1 MRRMW
6 TLPDGRQVDLTYF
19 VNWRPWLWAP
29 SVAHA
34 MEFLGDLR
42 GKRLLEV
49 GGKDARMS
57 SLLAMAGAEV
67 TMLDIHLPACA
78 HEEVAKWNV
87 AGRVR
92 LIETDGGF
100 GCIAGETFDAVFTK
114 SFLWCLEDL
123 SGMLDQIDEHLAAGA
138 KVAFVENY
146 RGGTFLFWL
155 RHVFVHGGMCPYT
168 EATFRNI
175 RPEQIRLFHER
186 FADVTV
192 RRSRYF
198 VYEVFGHKRT

>member
-57 SLLAMAGAEV
+57 SLLAMSGAHV
-67 TMLDIHLPACA
+67 TMLELKLPEQA
-78 HEEVAKWNV
+78 HAEVAQWGV
-87 AGRVR
+87 ADRVR
-92 LIETDGGF
+92 LIQTRGDFSEV
-100 GCIAGETFDAVFTK
+100 AGEKFDAVFTK
-114 SFLWCLEDL
+114 SLLWSIEDL
-123 SGMLDQIDEHLAAGA
+123 PGMLDQIAAHLATRG

-146 RGGTFLFWL
+146 RGGGFLFWVR
-155 RHVFVHGGMCPYT
+155 RHFIYGGHNPYEQVFRC
-168 EATFRNI
+168 I
-175 RPEQIRLFHER
+175 RPEQLPLFYER

-192 RRSRYF
+192 RRPRLL
-198 VYEVFGHKRT
+198 VYEVFGYGR